1 MRIKH
6 HTSLHHTPGLADKV
20 CKMLDAVLYFFV
32 TLVFTVIILFVF
44 TVISAKNAVKRRN
57 NQEEEIS
64 NNQISNEGNQ
74 QPEIERETELNND
87 EVENTPEFVRQSD
100 SLELWEAYDMM
111 PEEYTGARHH
121 QQMLDL
127 RRRCSSVTSS
137 SESSRRSSNAAVQS
151 LFQMFVSDKKL
162 NTEAK
167 KTVELLTRGEEDGDE
182 QRRTSWPLLQLRKRK
197 SRHFSL
203 RNIPE

>member
-1 MRIKH
+1 M
-6 HTSLHHTPGLADKV
+6 
-20 CKMLDAVLYFFV
+20 YFFV
-32 TLVFTVIILFVF
+32 TLVFTVISLFVF

-57 NQEEEIS
+57 NQEEEHCIPLYES
-64 NNQISNEGNQ
+64 DQHPD
-74 QPEIERETELNND
+74 PEIESETELNFE
-87 EVENTPEFVRQSD
+87 EVENTPEFVRHSD
-100 SLELWEAYDMM
+100 SLEELWEAYDTM
-111 PEEYTGARHH
+111 PKEYTGQRHH

-127 RRRCSSVTSS
+127 RRRCSSVSSS

-182 QRRTSWPLLQLRKRK
+182 PRRTSWPLLQLRKRK